1 MSRYLAAA
9 ALLQRLGHRRGF
21 ARPLRT
27 RDIPDARELA
37 GEVIEFILAQIDE
50 AVRSGSSAGIFDV
63 SLEFTKEED
72 VEAFQATPTEQTLE
86 WLRANGHADSERVKI
101 QIRCSGARV

>member
-9 ALLQRLGHRRGF
+9 ALLHRLGHSRGF

-27 RDIPDARELA
+27 SDVPDARELA

-50 AVRSGSSAGIFDV
+50 AVRSGSSARIFDV
-63 SLEFTKEED
+63 SLEIHERGRRRSF
-72 VEAFQATPTEQTLE
+72 P
-86 WLRANGHADSERVKI
+86 SE
-101 QIRCSGARV
+101 SD